1 MTVIS
6 KRENAPGYVSARMVL
21 EHKCDQSSTS
31 NGLASI
37 IVKEKSM
44 IHVEN
49 LTRYYDDFCA
59 VDGIHLDIQKGEILG
74 LLGPNGAGKTTT
86 LRMLTGYL
94 QPSAGQIRVKD
105 FTIGADTIAIK
116 KCIGYLPE
124 SAPLYHDMMVYDYLN
139 YVADI
144 RELKADRKLTRINEL
159 AQLCG
164 LNTVMHKT
172 IGELS
177 KGFKQRVGLAHTL
190 MNDPEILILDEPT
203 SGLDPNQIV
212 EIREIIRKIGRE
224 KTIILSTHI
233 LSEAEA
239 TCDRIAIIHQGKI
252 VADAST
258 QAIKQSAG
266 RERTIYI
273 SLESANIETVRAH
286 LKPVAG
292 ISRIDKLDSSDPDHL
307 AIKIFV
313 QSDVDIRKD
322 IYRIIRQA
330 DWILLEFR
338 QETQTLEHIFRELTL
353 EN

>member
-1 MTVIS
+1 
-6 KRENAPGYVSARMVL
+6 
-21 EHKCDQSSTS
+21 
-31 NGLASI
+31 
-37 IVKEKSM
+37 M

-94 QPSAGQIRVKD
+94 QPTAGQIRVKD
-105 FTIGADTIAIK
+105 FTIGPDTLEIK
-116 KCIGYLPE
+116 KRIGYLPE
-124 SAPLYHDMMVYDYLN
+124 SAPLYHDMIVYDYLN

-144 RELKADRKLTRINEL
+144 RELKNEQKLSRIHEL
-159 AQLCG
+159 AQLCA
-164 LNTVMHKT
+164 LSTVMHKT

-177 KGFKQRVGLAHTL
+177 KGFKQRVGLAHAL
-190 MNDPEILILDEPT
+190 MNDPEILVLDEPT

-258 QAIKQSAG
+258 QSIKQSAG

-273 SLESANIETVRAH
+273 TLDNADFAAVRQSLETVGGIVRIENIA
-286 LKPVAG
+286 P
-292 ISRIDKLDSSDPDHL
+292 SDTNFL
-307 AIKIFV
+307 EIKISV
-313 QSDVDIRKD
+313 QSDADIRKD

-330 DWILLEFR
+330 DWLLLEFR
-338 QETQTLEHIFRELTL
+338 QETQTLEHIFRDLTL